1 MKQLEDSKTV
11 DMFSLST
18 KEKPKGK
25 AVKFSPR
32 EDLVAE
38 EISKHIKYTK
48 GFVHYAT
55 VHGGKNR
62 TEYKNKR
69 TGQIILEPRM
79 IELCDQHLLKTIN
92 NIKEILK

>member
-1 MKQLEDSKTV
+1 MKQLEDDKTV

-18 KEKPKGK
+18 KKKPNKR

-32 EDLVAE
+32 EDLVAQ
-38 EISKHIKYTK
+38 EIAKHIKYTK
-48 GFVHYAT
+48 GFVYYAT

-69 TGQIILEPRM
+69 TGQFILEPRM